1 MFFFFLGCPSC
12 FASCL
17 VLPCTFHWYTGTVY
31 VLALSFMIV
40 LCRSWQPMFPVPP
53 PLPCAIFMFHCSH
66 GFSCNLSSHVPS
78 LCSFAHW
85 FSYGVISYVPS
96 ISYCTLHIP
105 IIYPSTILQI
115 VNMAQMYT
123 FTCAILAVNSYNWIY
138 GVGESCGEC
147 LVMKH
152 AVSFTILEYLRCSF
166 GLRFVK
172 KRTNL
177 KWFHGDSWYY
187 EDGSSTK

>member
-1 MFFFFLGCPSC
+1 MCFFFLGCPSC

-53 PLPCAIFMFHCSH
+53 LPCAIFMFHCSH

-85 FSYGVISYVPS
+85 FSYGVTSCVPS

-123 FTCAILAVNSYNWIY
+123 FTCAILQWIPISLCEAQGHVRPCRHLEESSLDY
-138 GVGESCGEC
+138 QLVLSPVGLDGALCITS
-147 LVMKH
+147 
-152 AVSFTILEYLRCSF
+152 S
-166 GLRFVK
+166 
-172 KRTNL
+172 L
-177 KWFHGDSWYY
+177 K
-187 EDGSSTK
+187 